1 MFVCNKV
8 DIEATGPVDDDD
20 DDDDEEDEDDDE
32 DEDNENKKTKKKNKE
47 EVVFN
52 QLKSRDFLTGESS
65 KTCDLFH
72 AISAKDVRK
81 ERKKE
86 GSEGEATRRFQRF
99 QGQLQIL
106 LAHIMKTQ
114 TKRIVQA
121 LLVLQESF
129 VNVVQLQRSQITQEA
144 FIVPEITRQACQIES
159 KMFDSLKSF
168 TSSDSEDTKQR
179 LQEHIK
185 SFKEEFSQDA
195 LHYKIPNQRTMPKKA
210 HTMIKTDLKV
220 AFSPEQLSE
229 MNREDFVLE
238 RFLGDMKGNILEKMC
253 NSLDKFVGSLIDEVA
268 NDLIKAIIDFN
279 ENLTHPMV
287 SKILEESYGV
297 HFVEAKA
304 KTHEVI
310 EDILNH
316 LLDSIKEAAR
326 VALRKEISGPLSSK
340 QMTTCTKRDVADKT
354 RRQLVVESLFDTID
368 EKRVAE
374 AVFEACF
381 DRFQRMRDRF
391 LSTMEFLMRL
401 QTAFSNCQATEQL
414 EDLRLRFT
422 PEIRMLAV
430 EGMALKYVQN
440 HGPIACGS
448 LVAKTRHGQLFDCA
462 SVSWY
467 RCSPSGQCVVKVI
480 EKEKVGESAWKQNA
494 VDLVNMM

>member
-1 MFVCNKV
+1 M
-8 DIEATGPVDDDD
+8 
-20 DDDDEEDEDDDE
+20 
-32 DEDNENKKTKKKNKE
+32 
-47 EVVFN
+47 
-52 QLKSRDFLTGESS
+52 
-65 KTCDLFH
+65 
-72 AISAKDVRK
+72 RK
-81 ERKKE
+81 R
-86 GSEGEATRRFQRF
+86 
-99 QGQLQIL
+99 
-106 LAHIMKTQ
+106 
-114 TKRIVQA
+114 A
-121 LLVLQESF
+121 L
-129 VNVVQLQRSQITQEA
+129 
-144 FIVPEITRQACQIES
+144 
-159 KMFDSLKSF
+159 
-168 TSSDSEDTKQR
+168 
-179 LQEHIK
+179 
-185 SFKEEFSQDA
+185 
-195 LHYKIPNQRTMPKKA
+195 
-210 HTMIKTDLKV
+210 TMIKTDLKV

-229 MNREDFVLE
+229 MNREDFILE

-253 NSLDKFVGSLIDEVA
+253 NSLDKFVESLMDKVA
-268 NDLIKAIIDFN
+268 SDLIKAIIDFN

-401 QTAFSNCQATEQL
+401 QTAFSSCQATEQL